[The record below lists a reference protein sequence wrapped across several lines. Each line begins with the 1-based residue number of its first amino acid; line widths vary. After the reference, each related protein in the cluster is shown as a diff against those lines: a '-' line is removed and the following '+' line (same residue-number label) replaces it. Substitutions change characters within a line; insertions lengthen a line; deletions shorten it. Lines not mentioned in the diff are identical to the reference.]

1 MDVTLTEQIKLTF
14 PSDGQRKAA
23 EQAFSAVTE
32 RYAEACTYVSCYY
45 FEHNCTGSAIDLQK
59 VLYADV
65 RTSYGLKSQMAIS
78 VFKTVLARYKT
89 VGELMKQETVTY
101 AVDGRHDTFH
111 KNLGW
116 LREPVVFRR
125 PQADLVRGRDW
136 GFTAGMEMVSVNTL
150 GKRIKCTYQCRPD
163 SRLFDPAWKHGGA
176 KLVFHDTDRNWY
188 LHISVTKAFPDT
200 GRSRITE
207 IYGHDRGLVNLVTSC
222 GDNGETVFQDGQDI
236 RRIKERYARTRA
248 SLQAKGTKGAR
259 RVLKRISGR
268 ENRMMSDVDHRIS
281 KTLVSGCRA
290 GALHVFEDL
299 SGVSFQNLE
308 DRNAS
313 GRYELRSWTFYSM
326 EMKTAYKAAMRRG
339 AILKVNPQYTSQ
351 KCPGCGT
358 IDKTARNRSQHRY
371 TCKHCGRVYNDD
383 EVAAKNLRQLGIWYV
398 SGVDNPHFS
407 KKVSGY

>member
-14 PSDGQRKAA
+14 PSDGQRKEA
-23 EQAFSAVTE
+23 ERAFSAVTK

-45 FEHNCTGSAIDLQK
+45 FEHNCTGSVIDLHK
-59 VLYADV
+59 VLYTDV
-65 RTSYGLKSQMAIS
+65 RASYGLKSQMAIS

-101 AVDGRHDTFH
+101 TVDGRHDTFR
-111 KNLGW
+111 KSLDW
-116 LREPVVFRR
+116 LQKPVVFRR

-176 KLVFHDTDRNWY
+176 KLVFHDADRNWY

-207 IYGHDRGLVNLVTSC
+207 IYGHDCGLVNLVTSC
-222 GDNGETVFQDGQDI
+222 GDNGETVFQDGQDV

-268 ENRMMSDVDHRIS
+268 ENRMMSDVNHRIS

-290 GALHVFEDL
+290 GVLHVFEDL

-308 DRNAS
+308 DRNTS
-313 GRYELRSWTFYSM
+313 GRYELRSWTFYSL

-339 AILKVNPQYTSQ
+339 AILKVDPRYTSQ

-358 IDKTARNRSQHRY
+358 IDKTARNHSQHRY

-383 EVAAKNLRQLGIWYV
+383 EVAAKNLHQLGIWYI

>member
-23 EQAFSAVTE
+23 EQAFSAVTK

-45 FEHNCTGSAIDLQK
+45 FEHNCTGSVIDLHK
-59 VLYADV
+59 VLYTDV
-65 RTSYGLKSQMAIS
+65 RASYGLKSQMAIS

-101 AVDGRHDTFH
+101 AVDGRHDTFR
-111 KNLGW
+111 KNLDW
-116 LREPVVFRR
+116 LQKPVVFRR

-176 KLVFHDTDRNWY
+176 KLVFHDTDRHWY

-200 GRSRITE
+200 RRGHITE

-222 GDNGETVFQDGQDI
+222 GENGEAVFQNGQDV
-236 RRIKERYARTRA
+236 RRVKERYARTRA
-248 SLQAKGTKGAR
+248 SLQTKGTRGAR

-268 ENRMMSDVDHRIS
+268 ENRMMSDVNHRIS

-313 GRYELRSWTFYSM
+313 GRYELRSWTFYSL

-339 AILKVNPQYTSQ
+339 TILKVNP
-351 KCPGCGT
+351 
-358 IDKTARNRSQHRY
+358 
-371 TCKHCGRVYNDD
+371 
-383 EVAAKNLRQLGIWYV
+383 
-398 SGVDNPHFS
+398 
-407 KKVSGY
+407 

>member
-1 MDVTLTEQIKLTF
+1 MDVTLTEKIKLTF

-23 EQAFSAVTE
+23 EQAFSAVTK
-32 RYAEACTYVSCYY
+32 RYAEACMYVSCYY
-45 FEHNCTGSAIDLQK
+45 FEHNCTGSAMDLQK
-59 VLYADV
+59 TLYADV
-65 RTSYGLKSQMAIS
+65 RASYGLKSQMAIS

-101 AVDGRHDTFH
+101 AGRHDTFR
-111 KNLGW
+111 KSLDW

-150 GKRIKCTYQCRPD
+150 GKRVKCTYQCRPD

-176 KLVFHDTDRNWY
+176 KLVFHDTDHNWY

-200 GRSRITE
+200 RRGHITE

-222 GDNGETVFQDGQDI
+222 GENGEAVFQNGQDV
-236 RRIKERYARTRA
+236 RRVKERYARTRA
-248 SLQAKGTKGAR
+248 SLQTKGTRGAR

-268 ENRMMSDVDHRIS
+268 ENRMMSDVDHCIS
-281 KTLVSGCRA
+281 KTLVPGCRA
-290 GALHVFEDL
+290 GVLHVFEYL

-308 DRNAS
+308 DRSAS
-313 GRYELRSWTFYSM
+313 GRYELRSWTFYSL

-339 AILKVNPQYTSQ
+339 AILKVDPQYTSQ

-358 IDKTARNRSQHRY
+358 IDKTARDRNQHRY

-383 EVAAKNLRQLGIWYV
+383 EVAAKNQIGRAHV
-398 SGVDNPHFS
+398 
-407 KKVSGY
+407 

>member
-1 MDVTLTEQIKLTF
+1 M
-14 PSDGQRKAA
+14 
-23 EQAFSAVTE
+23 
-32 RYAEACTYVSCYY
+32 
-45 FEHNCTGSAIDLQK
+45 DLQK
-59 VLYADV
+59 VLYTDV
-65 RTSYGLKSQMAIS
+65 RASYGLKSQMAIHL
-78 VFKTVLARYKT
+78 KTVLARYKT
-89 VGELMKQETVTY
+89 VSELMKRETVTY
-101 AVDGRHDTFH
+101 AADGRHDAFR
-111 KNLGW
+111 KSLGW
-116 LREPVVFRR
+116 LQKPVVFRR

-150 GKRIKCTYQCRPD
+150 EKRIKCTYQCRPD

-188 LHISVTKAFPDT
+188 LHISITKAFPDT

-207 IYGHDRGLVNLVTSC
+207 IYGHDRGLVNLVTFC
-222 GDNGETVFQDGQDI
+222 GDNGETVFQDGQDVH
-236 RRIKERYARTRA
+236 RIKERYARTRA

-259 RVLKRISGR
+259 QVLKRISGR
-268 ENRMMSDVDHRIS
+268 ENRMMSDVDHCIS

-313 GRYELRSWTFYSM
+313 GRYELRSWTFYSL

-351 KCPGCGT
+351 KCPDAGRLIRQPGT
-358 IDKTARNRSQHRY
+358 AASTAIRASTADAFIKMMKWQQRTCASLASGTSVEWITRIFPKKYPDIKYPDAKTKIRQFGVLSQ
-371 TCKHCGRVYNDD
+371 CALKPPIEPVP
-383 EVAAKNLRQLGIWYV
+383 AK
-398 SGVDNPHFS
+398 SGVGPRHFWEHS
-407 KKVSGY
+407 ARDDVRTR